1 MRYLTLNSVTAP
13 LASPQGPVPTAD
25 HGCANPGSA
34 SLRAVIV
41 PTPVTL
47 SAGNPPPG
55 QTASGRLD
63 CSSKSHGGVP
73 PSVAIRWRAE
83 RAVRC
88 GELSSQMVSSGPAG
102 TQPRPV
108 SRTLSRIRLPLWC
121 QFLLGGWLALV
132 GSTPPLVPGGGIARA
147 QDGLAAAAA
156 LEQSL
161 MDAIAKAEPAVVAI
175 TRERPSNRGPAVEGL
190 WFPRRRFGFDRE
202 RETPVPA
209 DPRYAPNQYGAGVL
223 IDETGLVLTNLHTID
238 GGEVGPAPAA
248 GDAGFKIYVRLSD
261 RRVFQAEVVAADP
274 RVDLAVLR
282 LPKDSYPHL
291 KVTAGPVPRKGQ
303 IVLALGNPYAI
314 ARDGSA
320 SASWGIVGNITRRVP
335 LERELGMAERMQKE
349 VMSNL
354 GLLMQVDTRL
364 ELGTS
369 GGALLNLKGELVGL
383 TSSLAAGTAYEK
395 SAGFAIPFDADMR
408 RVIDQLRQ
416 GHEVDYGF
424 LGITPDDVEM
434 VNSPEY
440 EPLFRQFGQWGAV
453 RINEDPKEG
462 FPAAGRL
469 SRGDLV
475 FRINGQPVASRSD
488 LMRVVGLAGPMT
500 LVQIQ
505 GYRDNSRF
513 ETEVQLGKWPLLDE
527 DRVVTTRPN
536 WEPWRGIEVDYCSGR
551 MRWFSRLTQHP
562 RLLRSV
568 VIKKLAPDS
577 PAARAGLNEQD
588 HILAIGGKPVQNPRD
603 FVKAT
608 GQGAGTVDVTVW
620 SEIGG
625 DQRERIVKIPAR

>member
-1 MRYLTLNSVTAP
+1 MRYLTLNSVTKP
-13 LASPQGPVPTAD
+13 LASPQVPGPAVD
-25 HGCANPGSA
+25 QSSANPGSA
-34 SLRAVIV
+34 FSQAVIA
-41 PTPVTL
+41 PTPTTL
-47 SAGNPPPG
+47 LAGSRLSSEPV
-55 QTASGRLD
+55 SGTSD
-63 CSSKSHGGVP
+63 CMSNGHVDVP
-73 PSVAIRWRAE
+73 PRVTMRWSAE
-83 RAVRC
+83 RAVRS
-88 GELSSQMVSSGPAG
+88 GELSSPLFANGPVPTPPG
-102 TQPRPV
+102 PV
-108 SRTLSRIRLPLWC
+108 SRTLARTRLALWC
-121 QFLLGGWLALV
+121 QCLLGGWLALV
-132 GSTPPLVPGGGIARA
+132 GATPALVPGGGIAMA

-161 MDAIAKAEPAVVAI
+161 VDAIAKAEPAVVAI

-248 GDAGFKIYVRLSD
+248 ADAGFRIYVRLSD

-424 LGITPDDVEM
+424 LGISPDDVEM

-469 SRGDLV
+469 LRGDLV

-488 LMRVVGLAGPMT
+488 LMRVVGLAGPMS

-608 GQGAGTVDVTVW
+608 GQGVGTVDVTVW
-620 SEIGG
+620 SDIRG